1 MPVERRCSGGERT
14 ESDKL
19 AAEMSS
25 GCPHCKKSNWVAD
38 VLWANTD
45 TVGWTAQGA
54 AYFDRYETG

>member
-1 MPVERRCSGGERT
+1 MGSGI

-19 AAEMSS
+19 AAEMTS

-38 VLWANTD
+38 VLRGNTY